1 MKDIEIYPSTKKQ
14 IVLLLFKLGLN
25 KDVVE
30 IIFQWK
36 KEAEN
41 YENILYRK
49 NNIIQKTLNYH
60 IHSNLYKNLD
70 NEYIYNNY
78 LKYSIPLFN
87 GIEWCIRTED
97 DPDRVSISKR
107 IDLLFDSGFLIEKL
121 KKENYE
127 NQGEISFEHDD
138 YIYFEPNLFRKI
150 EITNKLS
157 EGEILQFYEEDDVY
171 IHYE

>member
-25 KDVVE
+25 KDVIE

-36 KEAEN
+36 KEVEN
-41 YENILYRK
+41 YDNILYHK
-49 NNIIQKTLNYH
+49 NIIIQKTLNYH
-60 IHSNLYKNLD
+60 IHTNFYKSLD

-78 LKYSIPLFN
+78 FKYSIPLFN

-150 EITNKLS
+150 EITNQLS
-157 EGEILQFYEEDDVY
+157 EILQFYEEDDVY